1 MTPNFDEGID
11 KTHSIGV
18 PDFVGE
24 PAVRTNEP
32 VLGEL
37 ELSRAIRFGLFEL
50 LAEFDVPFNVKWTPE
65 QEDAI
70 NRAEDELI
78 ALVRA
83 YDARQLRELPKD
95 IISEADGCGY
105 EQCSY
110 CYPELVLD
118 ENGKVIKIEDVE
130 KLADELEGK

>member
-1 MTPNFDEGID
+1 MTPNFDEGTD

-24 PAVRTNEP
+24 PTVRTNEP

-83 YDARQLRELPKD
+83 DDARRLREL
-95 IISEADGCGY
+95 
-105 EQCSY
+105 SY
-110 CYPELVLD
+110 DTEW
-118 ENGKVIKIEDVE
+118 IEDIASIRPSQLRD
-130 KLADELEGK
+130 LADTLEGK